1 MRVHELA
8 KQLNIPP
15 KEMITVLN
23 DLGFSEIKSN
33 FNAVSDDMVKAAT
46 AKHGKGA
53 PAAAPAAKA
62 PAAPAAKAPTPA
74 PAQAAPKAPA
84 PAPQAPAAAPAAKA
98 PTPAAPQAP
107 AAAPAA
113 KAPAPAP
120 QAPAAAPAA
129 KAPAAPQAPQARPAQ
144 PMAQPQRPAQPMGQP
159 QRPAQPMGQP
169 QRPGQPMGQPQR
181 PGQPMGQPQRP
192 AQPMGQ
198 PQRPG
203 QPMGQ
208 PQRPAQPMGQP
219 QRPAAQAAPGPRTAG
234 RPGAPA
240 SKKPGSERRG
250 ERDEAQRE
258 GKGGRRGRDRDRG
271 GEAAL
276 ATMPKVVKLSG
287 SLTVKELADKMHIR
301 ETEIIKRLFMKG
313 IMATINQTL
322 ELDVADTVAREMEYE
337 VELVDP
343 NAVEIAPVEAEE
355 VEENQIT
362 RPAVVTIMGHVDHGK
377 TSLLDAIRKA
387 NVAAGESGGITQHIG
402 AYQVK
407 VGEQLITFL
416 DTPGHE
422 AFTAMRARGAK
433 ATDVAILVVAA
444 DDGVKPQTIEAINHA
459 KEAGVQIIVAI
470 NKIDKV
476 GANPDTVKQQLTEY
490 GLVAEE
496 WGGQTVMVPVS
507 AKQKVGLENLLEMI
521 LLVAEILELKANPK
535 REAKGLIIEAQLDK
549 GMGPVATVLVQ
560 NGTLRVGDNFVVGS
574 IAGKVR
580 AMINDQ
586 GKRVREAGPSMP
598 VEILGMPTVPQAGD
612 IFQVVADEKT
622 ARQIAGQRAEFD
634 RTQRLTATRHISLND
649 VYSKIQ
655 EGKIKD
661 LKIILKADVKGSAE
675 ALEAS
680 LSKISA
686 KDGDVR
692 VRVIHSGT
700 GDVSEADVMLA
711 EASDAVIV
719 AFRTKIDDRARAK
732 ASHDGVDIR
741 EYDVIYKAI
750 EDAEAALHGMLEPE
764 YEEVFGGRAEVR
776 AIFKVGKTGI
786 IAGCM
791 VKEGKVQRNS
801 TARVFRDG
809 EKLYEGKLTN
819 LKRFKDDAKEVASG
833 YECGISFDEFNDL
846 QEGDVIET
854 YTRQPKK

>member
-1 MRVHELA
+1 
-8 KQLNIPP
+8 
-15 KEMITVLN
+15 
-23 DLGFSEIKSN
+23 
-33 FNAVSDDMVKAAT
+33 
-46 AKHGKGA
+46 
-53 PAAAPAAKA
+53 
-62 PAAPAAKAPTPA
+62 
-74 PAQAAPKAPA
+74 
-84 PAPQAPAAAPAAKA
+84 
-98 PTPAAPQAP
+98 
-107 AAAPAA
+107 
-113 KAPAPAP
+113 
-120 QAPAAAPAA
+120 
-129 KAPAAPQAPQARPAQ
+129 
-144 PMAQPQRPAQPMGQP
+144 
-159 QRPAQPMGQP
+159 
-169 QRPGQPMGQPQR
+169 
-181 PGQPMGQPQRP
+181 
-192 AQPMGQ
+192 
-198 PQRPG
+198 
-203 QPMGQ
+203 
-208 PQRPAQPMGQP
+208 
-219 QRPAAQAAPGPRTAG
+219 
-234 RPGAPA
+234 
-240 SKKPGSERRG
+240 
-250 ERDEAQRE
+250 
-258 GKGGRRGRDRDRG
+258 
-271 GEAAL
+271 
-276 ATMPKVVKLSG
+276 MPKVVKLSG
-287 SLTVKELADKMHIR
+287 SLTVKELADKMHVR

-322 ELDVADTVAREMEYE
+322 ELDVADTLAREMEYE

-355 VEENQIT
+355 SEENQIT

-377 TSLLDAIRKA
+377 TSLLDAVRKA

-407 VGEQLITFL
+407 VSDQLITFL

-433 ATDVAILVVAA
+433 ATDIAILVVAA

-470 NKIDKV
+470 NKIDKP

-507 AKQKVGLENLLEMI
+507 AKQKLGLDNLLEMI
-521 LLVAEILELKANPK
+521 LLVSEILELKANPK

-586 GKRVREAGPSMP
+586 GKRVKEAGPSMP
-598 VEILGMPTVPQAGD
+598 VEILGMPAVPQAGD

-634 RTQRLTATRHISLND
+634 RNQRLNLSRHISLND

-661 LKIILKADVKGSAE
+661 LKLILKSDVKGSAE
-675 ALEAS
+675 ALDAS

-686 KDGDVR
+686 KDGDVK

-711 EASDAVIV
+711 EASEAIII

-750 EDAEAALHGMLEPE
+750 EDMEAALHGMLEPE

-791 VKEGKVQRNS
+791 VKEGKVTRNS

-819 LKRFKDDAKEVASG
+819 LKRFKDDAKEVAQG
-833 YECGISFDEFNDL
+833 YECGISFDDFNDL

>member
-1 MRVHELA
+1 
-8 KQLNIPP
+8 
-15 KEMITVLN
+15 
-23 DLGFSEIKSN
+23 
-33 FNAVSDDMVKAAT
+33 
-46 AKHGKGA
+46 
-53 PAAAPAAKA
+53 
-62 PAAPAAKAPTPA
+62 
-74 PAQAAPKAPA
+74 
-84 PAPQAPAAAPAAKA
+84 
-98 PTPAAPQAP
+98 
-107 AAAPAA
+107 
-113 KAPAPAP
+113 
-120 QAPAAAPAA
+120 
-129 KAPAAPQAPQARPAQ
+129 
-144 PMAQPQRPAQPMGQP
+144 
-159 QRPAQPMGQP
+159 
-169 QRPGQPMGQPQR
+169 
-181 PGQPMGQPQRP
+181 
-192 AQPMGQ
+192 
-198 PQRPG
+198 
-203 QPMGQ
+203 
-208 PQRPAQPMGQP
+208 
-219 QRPAAQAAPGPRTAG
+219 
-234 RPGAPA
+234 
-240 SKKPGSERRG
+240 
-250 ERDEAQRE
+250 
-258 GKGGRRGRDRDRG
+258 
-271 GEAAL
+271 
-276 ATMPKVVKLSG
+276 MPKVVKLSG
-287 SLTVKELADKMHIR
+287 SLTVKELADKMHVR

-322 ELDVADTVAREMEYE
+322 ELDVADTLAREMEYE

-343 NAVEIAPVEAEE
+343 NAVEIAPVETEE
-355 VEENQIT
+355 AEENQIT

-407 VGEQLITFL
+407 VGDQLITFL

-433 ATDVAILVVAA
+433 ATDIAILVVAA

-470 NKIDKV
+470 NKIDKP

-507 AKQKVGLENLLEMI
+507 AKQKLGLDNLLEMI
-521 LLVAEILELKANPK
+521 LLVSEILELKANPK

-586 GKRVREAGPSMP
+586 GKRVKEAGPSVP

-634 RTQRLTATRHISLND
+634 RTQRLNLSRHISLND

-661 LKIILKADVKGSAE
+661 LKLILKSDVKGSAE
-675 ALEAS
+675 ALDAS

-686 KDGDVR
+686 KDGDVK

-711 EASDAVIV
+711 EASDAIII

-791 VKEGKVQRNS
+791 VKEGKVTRNS
-801 TARVFRDG
+801 TARVFRGG

-819 LKRFKDDAKEVASG
+819 LKRFKDDAKEVAQG
-833 YECGISFDEFNDL
+833 YECGISFDDFNDL

>member
-23 DLGFSEIKSN
+23 ELGFSEIKSN
-33 FNAVSDDMVKAAT
+33 FNAVSEEMVKAAT
-46 AKHGKGA
+46 AKHGKPAA
-53 PAAAPAAKA
+53 PAAKAPAAKA
-62 PAAPAAKAPTPA
+62 PAAPAAP
-74 PAQAAPKAPA
+74 QAPKPAAPA
-84 PAPQAPAAAPAAKA
+84 P
-98 PTPAAPQAP
+98 
-107 AAAPAA
+107 
-113 KAPAPAP
+113 
-120 QAPAAAPAA
+120 APAA
-129 KAPAAPQAPQARPAQ
+129 KAPAAPAAPQAPKPAAQAPAPAAPQARPAAPAQ
-144 PMAQPQRPAQPMGQP
+144 PVAQPQRPAQPVGQPQRPAQPVGQP

-169 QRPGQPMGQPQR
+169 QRA
-181 PGQPMGQPQRP
+181 

-198 PQRPG
+198 PYRPG
-203 QPMGQ
+203 
-208 PQRPAQPMGQP
+208 QPMGQP
-219 QRPAAQAAPGPRTAG
+219 QRPAAQAAPAARTAG

-240 SKKPGSERRG
+240 PKKPEKTERRG

-343 NAVEIAPVEAEE
+343 NTVDVLAVETEE
-355 VEENQIT
+355 TDANQID
-362 RPAVVTIMGHVDHGK
+362 RAAVVSIMGHVDHGK

-407 VGEQLITFL
+407 VGDQMITFL

-433 ATDVAILVVAA
+433 ATDIAILVVAA

-470 NKIDKV
+470 NKIDKPD
-476 GANPDTVKQQLTEY
+476 ANPDTVKQQLTEY
-490 GLVAEE
+490 GLLAEE

-507 AKQKVGLENLLEMI
+507 AKQKIGLDNLLEMI

-580 AMINDQ
+580 AMINDH
-586 GKRVREAGPSMP
+586 GKRVKEAGPSMP
-598 VEILGMPTVPQAGD
+598 VEVLGMPAVPQAGD
-612 IFQVVADEKT
+612 VFQAVADEKT
-622 ARQIAGQRAEFD
+622 ARHIAGQRAEFD
-634 RTQRLTATRHISLND
+634 RTQRLNATRHISLND

-661 LKIILKADVKGSAE
+661 LKLILKSDVKGSAE

-711 EASDAVIV
+711 EASDAIIV

-732 ASHDGVDIR
+732 ATHDGVDIR

-750 EDAEAALHGMLEPE
+750 EDAEAAIHGMLEPE

-791 VKEGKVQRNS
+791 VKEGKVQRNT

-833 YECGISFDEFNDL
+833 YECGISFDDFNDL

-854 YTRQPKK
+854 YSRQPKK

>member
-1 MRVHELA
+1 
-8 KQLNIPP
+8 
-15 KEMITVLN
+15 
-23 DLGFSEIKSN
+23 
-33 FNAVSDDMVKAAT
+33 
-46 AKHGKGA
+46 
-53 PAAAPAAKA
+53 
-62 PAAPAAKAPTPA
+62 
-74 PAQAAPKAPA
+74 
-84 PAPQAPAAAPAAKA
+84 
-98 PTPAAPQAP
+98 
-107 AAAPAA
+107 
-113 KAPAPAP
+113 
-120 QAPAAAPAA
+120 
-129 KAPAAPQAPQARPAQ
+129 
-144 PMAQPQRPAQPMGQP
+144 
-159 QRPAQPMGQP
+159 
-169 QRPGQPMGQPQR
+169 
-181 PGQPMGQPQRP
+181 
-192 AQPMGQ
+192 
-198 PQRPG
+198 
-203 QPMGQ
+203 
-208 PQRPAQPMGQP
+208 
-219 QRPAAQAAPGPRTAG
+219 
-234 RPGAPA
+234 
-240 SKKPGSERRG
+240 
-250 ERDEAQRE
+250 
-258 GKGGRRGRDRDRG
+258 
-271 GEAAL
+271 
-276 ATMPKVVKLSG
+276 
-287 SLTVKELADKMHIR
+287 
-301 ETEIIKRLFMKG
+301 
-313 IMATINQTL
+313 
-322 ELDVADTVAREMEYE
+322 
-337 VELVDP
+337 
-343 NAVEIAPVEAEE
+343 
-355 VEENQIT
+355 
-362 RPAVVTIMGHVDHGK
+362 MGHVDHGK

-407 VGEQLITFL
+407 AGDQLITFL

-433 ATDVAILVVAA
+433 ATDIAILVVAA
-444 DDGVKPQTIEAINHA
+444 DDGVKPQTVEAINHA

-470 NKIDKV
+470 NKIDKP

-490 GLVAEE
+490 GLLAEE

-507 AKQKVGLENLLEMI
+507 AKQKIGLDNLLEMI

-560 NGTLRVGDNFVVGS
+560 NGTLRVGDNFVVGA

-580 AMINDQ
+580 AMINDH
-586 GKRVREAGPSMP
+586 GKRVKEAGPSMP
-598 VEILGMPTVPQAGD
+598 VEVLGMSQVPQAGD
-612 IFQVVADEKT
+612 IFQAVADEKT
-622 ARQIAGQRAEFD
+622 ARQIANQRAEFD
-634 RTQRLTATRHISLND
+634 RTQRLNATRHITLND

-661 LKIILKADVKGSAE
+661 LKIILKADVKGSGE

-711 EASDAVIV
+711 EASDAIII

-801 TARVFRDG
+801 TARVFRNG

-833 YECGISFDEFNDL
+833 YECGISFDDFNDL

>member
-1 MRVHELA
+1 M
-8 KQLNIPP
+8 
-15 KEMITVLN
+15 
-23 DLGFSEIKSN
+23 
-33 FNAVSDDMVKAAT
+33 AA
-46 AKHGKGA
+46 
-53 PAAAPAAKA
+53 
-62 PAAPAAKAPTPA
+62 
-74 PAQAAPKAPA
+74 
-84 PAPQAPAAAPAAKA
+84 
-98 PTPAAPQAP
+98 
-107 AAAPAA
+107 
-113 KAPAPAP
+113 
-120 QAPAAAPAA
+120 
-129 KAPAAPQAPQARPAQ
+129 
-144 PMAQPQRPAQPMGQP
+144 
-159 QRPAQPMGQP
+159 
-169 QRPGQPMGQPQR
+169 
-181 PGQPMGQPQRP
+181 
-192 AQPMGQ
+192 
-198 PQRPG
+198 
-203 QPMGQ
+203 
-208 PQRPAQPMGQP
+208 
-219 QRPAAQAAPGPRTAG
+219 
-234 RPGAPA
+234 RPGAPGN
-240 SKKPGSERRG
+240 KKPERRG

-258 GKGGRRGRDRDRG
+258 GRGGRRGRDRDRG

-287 SLTVKELADKMHIR
+287 SLTVKELAEKMHIR

-322 ELDVADTVAREMEYE
+322 ELDVADTLAREMEYE

-343 NAVEIAPVEAEE
+343 NTTEIVSVET
-355 VEENQIT
+355 EENLGDQLS

-407 VGEQLITFL
+407 AGDQLITFL

-433 ATDVAILVVAA
+433 ATDIAILVVAA
-444 DDGVKPQTIEAINHA
+444 DDGVKPQTVEAINHA

-470 NKIDKV
+470 NKIDKP

-490 GLVAEE
+490 GLLAEE

-507 AKQKVGLENLLEMI
+507 AKQKIGLDNLLEMI

-560 NGTLRVGDNFVVGS
+560 NGTLRVGDNFVVGA

-580 AMINDQ
+580 AMINDH
-586 GKRVREAGPSMP
+586 GKRVKEAGPSMP
-598 VEILGMPTVPQAGD
+598 VEVLGMSQVPQAGD
-612 IFQVVADEKT
+612 IFQAVADEKT
-622 ARQIAGQRAEFD
+622 ARQIANQRAEFD
-634 RTQRLTATRHISLND
+634 RTQRLNATRHITLND

-661 LKIILKADVKGSAE
+661 LKIILKADVKGSGE

-711 EASDAVIV
+711 EASDAIII

-801 TARVFRDG
+801 TARVFRNG

-833 YECGISFDEFNDL
+833 YECGISFDDFNDL

>member
-1 MRVHELA
+1 
-8 KQLNIPP
+8 
-15 KEMITVLN
+15 
-23 DLGFSEIKSN
+23 
-33 FNAVSDDMVKAAT
+33 
-46 AKHGKGA
+46 
-53 PAAAPAAKA
+53 
-62 PAAPAAKAPTPA
+62 
-74 PAQAAPKAPA
+74 
-84 PAPQAPAAAPAAKA
+84 
-98 PTPAAPQAP
+98 
-107 AAAPAA
+107 
-113 KAPAPAP
+113 
-120 QAPAAAPAA
+120 
-129 KAPAAPQAPQARPAQ
+129 
-144 PMAQPQRPAQPMGQP
+144 
-159 QRPAQPMGQP
+159 
-169 QRPGQPMGQPQR
+169 
-181 PGQPMGQPQRP
+181 
-192 AQPMGQ
+192 MGQ

-240 SKKPGSERRG
+240 SKKPGTERRG

-387 NVAAGESGGITQHIG
+387 NVAGGESGGITQHIG

-686 KDGDVR
+686 KDGDVK
-692 VRVIHSGT
+692 VRVIHAGT

-791 VKEGKVQRNS
+791 VKEGKVTRNS
-801 TARVFRDG
+801 TARVFRGG